1 MPGLVESATLF
12 ATQMKDAGVRMKVVR
27 QDSAAFYDKTWLKA
41 PLYTTYW
48 GTNDSVLFFAGRTM
62 TSKATQNETGWK
74 DRRIDSLYRRAVGDP
89 SEERRA
95 EAVQRPAAPAVRAGR
110 LRRLGHGRRRRRRPL
125 DGARPAAD
133 RWLRADVHREER
145 LRGLSMLRSAS
156 RTRRCARAL
165 IVART
170 LVTIAVVAAA
180 VFLLTEALP
189 GDATSGL
196 VERGASPAAVAA
208 ARAELG
214 LDQST
219 GARLW
224 QRLEGL
230 AHGDLGHTARG
241 RPVGDVLARPLRR
254 TLMLAGIALL
264 AVILVAVPLG
274 AAMAWRGGRVSDKLL
289 GAASVALISVP
300 EFVVFTLLALLLS
313 SALGLLPAVVVTGS
327 DGRIDAAALVLPAL
341 ALALPAIAWTARLVR
356 GAVADALAAAARRG
370 RAAGR
375 PRAAPGSCCAT
386 RCRRRCRRSPPRS
399 RRAAPRSRAAAS
411 SSRPPSTTPASAAS

>member
-1 MPGLVESATLF
+1 
-12 ATQMKDAGVRMKVVR
+12 
-27 QDSAAFYDKTWLKA
+27 
-41 PLYTTYW
+41 
-48 GTNDSVLFFAGRTM
+48 
-62 TSKATQNETGWK
+62 
-74 DRRIDSLYRRAVGDP
+74 
-89 SEERRA
+89 
-95 EAVQRPAAPAVRAGR
+95 
-110 LRRLGHGRRRRRRPL
+110 
-125 DGARPAAD
+125 
-133 RWLRADVHREER
+133 
-145 LRGLSMLRSAS
+145 MLRSAS
-156 RTRRCARAL
+156 RTAVRAGL

-170 LVTIAVVAAA
+170 LVTIALVASA

-196 VERGASPAAVAA
+196 VERGASPAAVASV
-208 ARAELG
+208 RAELG
-214 LDQST
+214 LEQST

-230 AHGDLGHTARG
+230 ARGDLGRTARG

-274 AAMAWRGGRVSDKLL
+274 AAMAWGGGRVSDKLL

-356 GAVADALAAAARRG
+356 GAVADALELPHVEAARLDGLAPRRILLRHALPPALPAIAASIAASCAALAGGSVVVEAAVNYPGVGSVLTQGIQARDVALVSSVVVVMAAVVALAFAAADLVRDL
-370 RAAGR
+370 R
-375 PRAAPGSCCAT
+375 PRAT
-386 RCRRRCRRSPPRS
+386 WI
-399 RRAAPRSRAAAS
+399 
-411 SSRPPSTTPASAAS
+411 

>member
-1 MPGLVESATLF
+1 ML
-12 ATQMKDAGVRMKVVR
+12 R
-27 QDSAAFYDKTWLKA
+27 AA
-41 PLYTTYW
+41 
-48 GTNDSVLFFAGRTM
+48 SRT
-62 TSKATQNETGWK
+62 
-74 DRRIDSLYRRAVGDP
+74 
-89 SEERRA
+89 
-95 EAVQRPAAPAVRAGR
+95 AVRAG
-110 LRRLGHGRRRRRRPL
+110 
-125 DGARPAAD
+125 
-133 RWLRADVHREER
+133 
-145 LRGLSMLRSAS
+145 
-156 RTRRCARAL
+156 L

-170 LVTIAVVAAA
+170 LVTIALVASA

-214 LDQST
+214 LEQST

-230 AHGDLGHTARG
+230 ARGDLGQTAKG
-241 RPVGDVLARPLRR
+241 RAVGDVLARPLRR

-274 AAMAWRGGRVSDKLL
+274 AAMAWGGGRTSDKLL

-327 DGRIDAAALVLPAL
+327 EGQIDPAALVLPAL

-356 GAVADALAAAARRG
+356 GAVADALALPHVEAARLDGLAPR
-370 RAAGR
+370 RILLRHALPPALPAIAASIAASCAALAGGSVVVEAAVNYPGVGSVLTQGIQARDVALVSSVVVVMATIVALVFAVADLVRDLR
-375 PRAAPGSCCAT
+375 PRAT
-386 RCRRRCRRSPPRS
+386 W
-399 RRAAPRSRAAAS
+399 
-411 SSRPPSTTPASAAS
+411 T

>member
-1 MPGLVESATLF
+1 M
-12 ATQMKDAGVRMKVVR
+12 R
-27 QDSAAFYDKTWLKA
+27 
-41 PLYTTYW
+41 
-48 GTNDSVLFFAGRTM
+48 
-62 TSKATQNETGWK
+62 
-74 DRRIDSLYRRAVGDP
+74 
-89 SEERRA
+89 
-95 EAVQRPAAPAVRAGR
+95 
-110 LRRLGHGRRRRRRPL
+110 HG
-125 DGARPAAD
+125 
-133 RWLRADVHREER
+133 
-145 LRGLSMLRSAS
+145 AS
-156 RTRRCARAL
+156 RTAARAGL
-165 IVART
+165 ILART
-170 LVTIAVVAAA
+170 LLTIVLVAAA

-189 GDATSGL
+189 GDSTSGL

-230 AHGDLGHTARG
+230 ARGDLGHTARG

-274 AAMAWRGGRVSDKLL
+274 AAMAWGGGRASDKLL
-289 GAASVALISVP
+289 AAASVALISVP

-356 GAVADALAAAARRG
+356 GAVADALQLPHVEAARLDGLSPR
-370 RAAGR
+370 RILLRHALPPALPAIAASIAASCAALAGGSVVVEAAVNYPGIGSVLTQGIQARDVALVSSVVVVMAAIVALAFAMADLVRDLR
-375 PRAAPGSCCAT
+375 PRAT
-386 RCRRRCRRSPPRS
+386 WI
-399 RRAAPRSRAAAS
+399 
-411 SSRPPSTTPASAAS
+411 